1 MPSMC
6 FPPSRR
12 RNDLVAPAWL
22 RSPRRSPR
30 AAFEP
35 LPAATSGTPRKSPAS
50 SRGPPPDGYS
60 PEDPR
65 QEGGGRSG
73 AAGARWHHAP
83 IITDK
88 KLVALAEQYALAAP
102 EKNRLEKFLK
112 EAKPV
117 LLQAMRD
124 APTAYVG
131 NRVVTRTDVVGTPD
145 TVGEKITRAMVGQHM
160 LGKKGRPQ
168 SRTRSAADAP
178 AARPEV
184 VPATSACLATPD
196 PTAADPSSN
205 HPSSRVLRRPFE
217 SAEYRFAVLAQA
229 RYPCAAGGVGEGHPG
244 RLERPVRLAPRDAGL
259 PGLGLGAA
267 R

>member
-1 MPSMC
+1 MATAPKTRAKKAAADPA
-6 FPPSRR
+6 PP
-12 RNDLVAPAWL
+12 APA
-22 RSPRRSPR
+22 
-30 AAFEP
+30 
-35 LPAATSGTPRKSPAS
+35 GTN
-50 SRGPPPDGYS
+50 
-60 PEDPR
+60 
-65 QEGGGRSG
+65 
-73 AAGARWHHAP
+73 AP
-83 IITDK
+83 ITDK

-145 TVGEKITRAMVGQHM
+145 TVGEKISRAMVGQHM

-229 RYPCAAGGVGEGHPG
+229 RYACAAGGLVKAIPDGWNGLYALPHG
-244 RLERPVRLAPRDAGL
+244 TPVFLALGWEQRDDAVEIRERLASGQLIQATL
-259 PGLGLGAA
+259 H
-267 R
+267 